1 MSLRYKKV
9 WSDQKQ
15 LQVWRIEESENYFI
29 NLLNWVP
36 KEKAL
41 FDSLKGSRKIE
52 WLASRFMICTMLNLP
67 DTSYIIKDEFGKP
80 YIKNSK
86 IKISVSHTDGY
97 AAVVISNSSN
107 PGIDIQKKVDKIYRI
122 AHKYLNTNQLEQIP
136 EDIKLQVLHIQWG
149 AKEALYKA
157 YGRKKLDYIAHI
169 FTDSI
174 THIQYPVQFLGKINK
189 DDFSQDYKLTSIS
202 IDDCILVYAF

>member
-1 MSLRYKKV
+1 MSLRYQKV

-15 LQVWRIEESENYFI
+15 IQVWRIEETEDYFI
-29 NLLNWVP
+29 NLLQWVP
-36 KEKAL
+36 EEKAL
-41 FDSLKGSRKIE
+41 FDSLKGTRKIE
-52 WLASRFMICTMLNLP
+52 WLASRYIICTMLNLP
-67 DTSYIIKDEFGKP
+67 DTSHIIKDEFGKP
-80 YIKNSK
+80 HIKNSD

-97 AAVVISNSSN
+97 VAVIISNQSN

-122 AHKYLNTNQLEQIP
+122 AHKYMNSSQLEQIP
-136 EDIKLQVLHIQWG
+136 EHLKLDILHVQWG

-169 FTDSI
+169 ITDSVSS
-174 THIQYPVQFLGKINK
+174 TEFPIQFKGKVCK
-189 DDFSQDYKLTSIS
+189 DDFSQDYIITSLS